1 MASEP
6 VGFWCRIET
15 LPCHSAYPGKEA
27 AEMVRKPSPNAK
39 PVVRF
44 AEPPWH
50 EHSAPWRQIDA
61 QLPHDHLAREIHQA
75 MAHLD
80 LTALYDSYTGRGKAP
95 HRPDLMLAIVLFELR
110 RGQRQPSEW
119 FQDTHEN
126 CALWWLGYGIHP
138 SRSCWYEFRDRTGP
152 YLDRLN
158 RHVLQQAVQADLTRV
173 ERGALDGSAVAAN
186 ASRRRLMNAERLR
199 QHENQLEAARHDDT
213 QGHAPPAV
221 PAWMAKTPRSRA
233 AQHERYR
240 RAQEH
245 FARLQAANQHY
256 SPSERRAPDK
266 LVVSTGDPEAAVG
279 VDKDHMFRPLYT
291 IQTVRDVDSS
301 FIVSYD
307 VFAQATDAGTL
318 PSMLE
323 RTEQLTGCR
332 LKDVLVDSG
341 YVTGIDLAL
350 CAQAGVT
357 LYGPWKANDVRVPK
371 ATLLFTKVQFQWLP
385 ERETYRCPAGH
396 VLKRVGRETRGR
408 SGGREEVVVRYGVK
422 AATCHACLLR
432 PQCTTDKKGGRSI
445 RRSEH
450 EDVIIAHQAWME
462 TEEAK
467 AVYRLRG
474 QTIEIVFA
482 DFKEHRGLRRFSGHG
497 LARARM
503 ELALEVLVHNLLVLH
518 RCSKQKQHVPETPP
532 KPDDIAA

>member
-1 MASEP
+1 
-6 VGFWCRIET
+6 
-15 LPCHSAYPGKEA
+15 
-27 AEMVRKPSPNAK
+27 
-39 PVVRF
+39 
-44 AEPPWH
+44 
-50 EHSAPWRQIDA
+50 
-61 QLPHDHLAREIHQA
+61 
-75 MAHLD
+75 
-80 LTALYDSYTGRGKAP
+80 
-95 HRPDLMLAIVLFELR
+95 
-110 RGQRQPSEW
+110 
-119 FQDTHEN
+119 
-126 CALWWLGYGIHP
+126 
-138 SRSCWYEFRDRTGP
+138 
-152 YLDRLN
+152 
-158 RHVLQQAVQADLTRV
+158 
-173 ERGALDGSAVAAN
+173 
-186 ASRRRLMNAERLR
+186 MNAERLR

-245 FARLQAANQHY
+245 LARLQAANQHY

-279 VDKDHMFRPLYT
+279 VDKDHVFRPLYT